1 MPPLKKII
9 KDAIALHEE
18 HHRDRDRARASNP
31 HCPKEKLRAFI
42 EGKRVRAVDAADK
55 EVRRASILDAAERL
69 FTETKEFDNVAE
81 VARAAGLAKGTVYLY
96 FQTKEEIYLALHM
109 RNAAEFF
116 NELIADLESGFP
128 HGEKKAIDFGYM
140 RALVIKHMLAN
151 PNYFPLIACCVG
163 LPSQSVPAESALATK
178 QLLSS
183 WLLRAGA
190 GLERHFPELEPG
202 GGVRLLNHS
211 YALMIGLFHLVGEHT
226 HAPQRPDNIGLSGFR
241 EEVLMGLSRYWEAV
255 IGRDPSVP
263 AALSTPSAS
272 KNI

>member
-9 KDAIALHEE
+9 KDAIVLHDE
-18 HHRDRDRARASNP
+18 HHRNRDRSRRSHP

-69 FTETKEFDNVAE
+69 FTDSKAFANVSE

-96 FQTKEEIYLALHM
+96 FQTKEEMYLALHM
-109 RNAAEFF
+109 RNAGEFF
-116 NELIADLESGFP
+116 NELIADLESGSP

-140 RALVIKHMLAN
+140 RALVVKHMLSN
-151 PNYFPLIACCVG
+151 PNYFPLVACCVG
-163 LPSQSVPAESALATK
+163 LPSHSVPAESALATK
-178 QLLSS
+178 QLLES

-190 GLERHFPELEPG
+190 GLERHFPELELG

-211 YALMIGLFHLVGEHT
+211 YALMIGLFHLVGEHQ
-226 HAPQRPDNIGLSGFR
+226 HAPQRPHNIGLASFR
-241 EEVLMGLSRYWEAV
+241 DEVLMGLSRYWEAV
-255 IGRDPSVP
+255 IGRDPSLP
-263 AALSTPSAS
+263 AALSSQS
-272 KNI
+272 ISNNI